1 MARWLIFPLLM
12 AELKSIINM
21 MKDKKAPK
29 RYKAAVILGLIYLFS
44 PVDLI
49 PAPVLGLS
57 IIDDVTVWGAIL
69 TYLKGPLSEYK
80 DVPVKKKG
88 RDHKG
93 KTILEVDDYVVM
105 DEDEEMRKNDE

>member
-29 RYKAAVILGLIYLFS
+29 RYKAVVILGLIYLFS

-57 IIDDVTVWGAIL
+57 IIDDVAIWGAIL
-69 TYLKGPLSEYK
+69 AYIKEPLSAYK
-80 DVPVKKKG
+80 GDPISPKDRKY
-88 RDHKG
+88 KG
-93 KTILEVDDYVVM
+93 KKVVEVDDYVVM
-105 DEDEEMRKNDE
+105 DEDKEMRKDDE